1 MTGDRNNRNWTWWF
15 ATVGGIGL
23 VPVAPG
29 TAGSAVG
36 LAAVWGLERWMGGWG
51 LAAALI
57 LFIPAGIAAAGEVAA
72 GLKQVD
78 PSVIVIDEVCGM
90 LMALAALPLTALTA
104 SAGFLLFRGFD
115 ILKPFPICWVERRLP
130 GGWGIMADDLLAGLA
145 TNVCLRLLLVWWT

>member
-1 MTGDRNNRNWTWWF
+1 MQQYKRGLAWWV
-15 ATVGGIGL
+15 ATVVGIGL
-23 VPVAPG
+23 IPFAPG

-36 LAAVWGLERWMGGWG
+36 LAAAWGLERWAGGWG
-51 LAAALI
+51 VTAALI
-57 LFIPAGIAAAGEVAA
+57 ICIPAGIAAAGWVAA

-90 LMALAALPLTALTA
+90 LMALAALPLTTLTA

-145 TNVCLRLLLVWWT
+145 ANGCLRLLLVWWT